1 MSDDTSKK
9 FHEEQLKRVRNLKP
23 INTPKPKQNFTP
35 KTNVMRKAG
44 RGR

>member
-1 MSDDTSKK
+1 MTEQKK
-9 FHEEQLKRVRNLKP
+9 PAAIKP
-23 INTPKPKQNFTP
+23 NQKSPQQPKPKQTFVP